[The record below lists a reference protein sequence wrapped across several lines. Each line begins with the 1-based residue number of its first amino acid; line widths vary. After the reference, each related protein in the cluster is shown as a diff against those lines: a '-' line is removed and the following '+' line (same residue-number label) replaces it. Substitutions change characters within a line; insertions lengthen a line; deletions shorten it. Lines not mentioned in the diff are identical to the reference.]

1 MAAMLPTGIGQ
12 THRRTWHHQDM
23 TIETEQR
30 AAAQELAAWTSSL
43 DLADVPAEVR
53 AVARDHILDALGCGL
68 AALGVGEALA
78 GLAVA
83 EDAGSGPA
91 SAIGRADRVP
101 AAAAA
106 LANGM
111 LCHGLDFDD
120 THEASIAHVATV
132 VVPAAIAVAE
142 AVGATGAQ
150 TLAAIVAATETVTRI
165 GMAAPEGFHRRGFHP
180 TGVCGV
186 FGATVAACRLR
197 GMDAETTTRAL
208 GLAGSMA
215 SGIFEYLADGS
226 PTKPFHAGWAA
237 QAGVQAAALAAAGA
251 RGPSTV
257 LEGRYGL
264 LATHVDV
271 AHDMGAQIADLGER
285 WESPLVAIKP
295 YPACHWI
302 HAAVD
307 AAVEA
312 TGDLAPG
319 EIDRI
324 VVRIPEVGE
333 PIVLEPLAQKRTPV
347 TEYDA
352 KFSLPWCVAARIV
365 HGRLDV
371 RSFVGDIAD
380 PAVLALAAKVE
391 YEPWQGDFAS
401 VFAGGAR
408 VEARGTSRA
417 VVNDAP
423 RGAPGN
429 PMTHDDIVA
438 KFTANATL
446 SLPAE
451 AAGRIAAAVDGL
463 DDAADVAAIT
473 ADLRSAAA

>member
-1 MAAMLPTGIGQ
+1 MRPA
-12 THRRTWHHQDM
+12 TWHHQAM

-30 AAAQELAAWTSSL
+30 AAAQELAAWTSAL
-43 DLADVPAEVR
+43 DLGDIPAEVR
-53 AVARDHILDALGCGL
+53 AVAREHILDTLGCGL

-78 GLAVA
+78 GLTVA
-83 EDAGSGPA
+83 QDAGAGPS
-91 SAIGRADRVP
+91 SAIGRTGTVP

-132 VVPAAIAVAE
+132 VVPAALAVAE

-150 TLAAIVAATETVTRI
+150 TLAAIVAATETVTRV

-180 TGVCGV
+180 TGVCGI

-197 GMDAETTTRAL
+197 EMDAETTARAL

-251 RGPSTV
+251 RGPATV
-257 LEGRYGL
+257 LEGRFGVYN
-264 LATHVDV
+264 THVDV
-271 AHDMGAQIADLGER
+271 AHDIAGQLADLGDR
-285 WESPLVAIKP
+285 WEAPLVAIKP

-307 AAVEA
+307 AAAQAAGDA
-312 TGDLAPG
+312 TP
-319 EIDRI
+319 EQIQRI
-324 VVRIPEVGE
+324 VVRIPDVGV
-333 PIVLEPLAQKRTPV
+333 PIVLEPLAQKRSPV

-371 RSFVGDIAD
+371 RSFLGEIAE

-391 YEPWQGDFAS
+391 YEPWRGEVTS

-408 VEARGTSRA
+408 VVTSDGREHA
-417 VVNDAP
+417 VVNPAP
-423 RGAPGN
+423 RGAPGS
-429 PMTHDDIVA
+429 PLTREDLVA

-446 SLPAE
+446 SLPPD
-451 AAGRIAAAVDGL
+451 AAGRLAVAVDAVE
-463 DDAADVAAIT
+463 DAPDVSAIT
-473 ADLRSAAA
+473 AELRSARA

>member
-1 MAAMLPTGIGQ
+1 MAGRGMIRAMA
-12 THRRTWHHQDM
+12 
-23 TIETEQR
+23 IETEQR
-30 AAAQELAAWTSSL
+30 AAAQELAAWTSAL
-43 DLADVPAEVR
+43 TLGDVPSEVR
-53 AVARDHILDALGCGL
+53 AVARDHILDTLGCGL
-68 AALGVGEALA
+68 AALGVGEAAA
-78 GLAVA
+78 GLTVA
-83 EDAGSGPA
+83 ADAGSGPA
-91 SAIGRADRVP
+91 SAIGRAEPVP

-132 VVPAAIAVAE
+132 VVPAALAAAE
-142 AVGATGAQ
+142 GFGATGAQ
-150 TLAAIVAATETVTRI
+150 TLAAIVAGTETVTRV

-180 TGVCGV
+180 TGVCGI

-197 GMDAETTTRAL
+197 DLDADTTVRAL

-237 QAGVQAAALAAAGA
+237 QAGVQAAALAVAGA
-251 RGPSTV
+251 RGPATV
-257 LEGRYGL
+257 LEGRYGVL
-264 LATHVDV
+264 NTHVDV
-271 AHDMGAQIADLGER
+271 PHDMAAQIADLGER
-285 WESPLVAIKP
+285 WEGPLVAIKP

-312 TGDLAPG
+312 ADGLPADAI
-319 EIDRI
+319 ERI
-324 VVRIPEVGE
+324 VVRIPEVGV

-352 KFSLPWCVAARIV
+352 KFSLPWCVAARLV

-371 RSFVGDIAD
+371 RSFLGEIAD
-380 PAVLALAAKVE
+380 PAVLALTARIE
-391 YEPWQGDFAS
+391 YEPWEGPFTS
-401 VFAGGAR
+401 VFAGAASVHG
-408 VEARGTSRA
+408 VDGTERT
-417 VVNDAP
+417 VINEAP
-423 RGAPGN
+423 RGAPGK
-429 PMTHDDIVA
+429 PLSAEDLLA

-446 SLPAE
+446 SLPGE
-451 AAGRIAAAVDGL
+451 AAGRLAAAVQGI
-463 DDAADVAAIT
+463 DDAPDVRAIT
-473 ADLRSAAA
+473 AELRAAAA

>member
-1 MAAMLPTGIGQ
+1 
-12 THRRTWHHQDM
+12 M
-23 TIETEQR
+23 TIETERR
-30 AAAQELAAWTSSL
+30 AAAQELATWTSAL
-43 DLADVPAEVR
+43 DLGDVPAEVR
-53 AVARDHILDALGCGL
+53 AVAREHILDTLGCGL
-68 AALGVGEALA
+68 AALGVGEGLA
-78 GLAVA
+78 GLTVVA
-83 EDAGSGPA
+83 DAGTGPA
-91 SAIGRADRVP
+91 SAIGRPERVP

-111 LCHGLDFDD
+111 LCHALDFDD

-132 VVPAAIAVAE
+132 VVPAALAVAE
-142 AVGATGAQ
+142 TVGATGAQ

-180 TGVCGV
+180 TGVCGI

-197 GMDAETTTRAL
+197 GMDAETTARAL

-237 QAGVQAAALAAAGA
+237 QAGVQAAALAVAGA
-251 RGPSTV
+251 RGPASV
-257 LEGRYGL
+257 LEGRYGIY
-264 LATHVDV
+264 ATHVDV
-271 AHDMGAQIADLGER
+271 AHDIAGQLADLGGR
-285 WESPLVAIKP
+285 WEAPLVAIKP

-307 AAVEA
+307 AAAEA
-312 TGDLAPG
+312 AGDAGPDAI
-319 EIDRI
+319 ERI
-324 VVRIPEVGE
+324 VVRIPDVGV
-333 PIVLEPLAQKRTPV
+333 PIVLEPLVQKRAPV

-352 KFSLPWCVAARIV
+352 KFSLPWCVAARIA

-371 RSFVGDIAD
+371 RSFLGEIAD
-380 PAVLALAAKVE
+380 PAVLALAARVE
-391 YEPWQGDFAS
+391 YEPWEGEFAS

-408 VEARGTSRA
+408 VRLADGTERT

-423 RGAPGN
+423 RGAPGR
-429 PMTHDDIVA
+429 PLAREDLVA

-446 SLPAE
+446 SISE
-451 AAGRIAAAVDGL
+451 DAAGRLATAVDAIE
-463 DDAADVAAIT
+463 DAVDVGAIT
-473 ADLRSAAA
+473 AELRGAAA

>member
-1 MAAMLPTGIGQ
+1 
-12 THRRTWHHQDM
+12 M
-23 TIETEQR
+23 TTETEQR

-43 DLADVPAEVR
+43 DLGDVPAEVR
-53 AVARDHILDALGCGL
+53 AVAREHVLDTLGCGL
-68 AALGVGEALA
+68 AALGVGEAVA
-78 GLAVA
+78 GLTVA
-83 EDAGSGPA
+83 DDAGAGAS
-91 SAIGRADRVP
+91 SAIGRADRLP
-101 AAAAA
+101 APAAA

-132 VVPAAIAVAE
+132 VVPAALAVAE
-142 AVGATGAQ
+142 TVGATGAQ

-197 GMDAETTTRAL
+197 GMDGETTTRAL

-237 QAGVQAAALAAAGA
+237 QAGVQAASLAAAGA
-251 RGPSTV
+251 RGPATV

-264 LATHVDV
+264 LNTHVDV
-271 AHDMGAQIADLGER
+271 AHDMAAQIADLGER
-285 WESPLVAIKP
+285 WEAPLVAIKP

-312 TGDLAPG
+312 AGDLAPDAI
-319 EIDRI
+319 ERI
-324 VVRIPEVGE
+324 VVRIPEVGV
-333 PIVLEPLAQKRTPV
+333 PIVLEPLTQKRAPV
-347 TEYDA
+347 TAYDA
-352 KFSLPWCVAARIV
+352 KFSLPWCVAARLV

-371 RSFVGDIAD
+371 RSFLGDIAD
-380 PAVLALAAKVE
+380 PAVLALAARVE

-401 VFAGGAR
+401 VFAGAAR
-408 VEARGTSRA
+408 VDAGGTSRA

-429 PMTHDDIVA
+429 PMTHDDVVA
-438 KFTANATL
+438 KFTANASL
-446 SLPAE
+446 SLPDD
-451 AAGRIAAAVDGL
+451 AAARIVAAVDSL
-463 DDAADVAAIT
+463 EDAAGVDAIT
-473 ADLRSAAA
+473 AELRAATA

>member
-1 MAAMLPTGIGQ
+1 
-12 THRRTWHHQDM
+12 M

-43 DLADVPAEVR
+43 QLGDVPTEVR
-53 AVARDHILDALGCGL
+53 AVAREHVLDALGCGL

-83 EDAGSGPA
+83 ADAGSGPA
-91 SAIGRADRVP
+91 SAIGRAERLP
-101 AAAAA
+101 APAAA

-132 VVPAAIAVAE
+132 VVPAALAVAE

-197 GMDAETTTRAL
+197 GMDGETTARAL

-237 QAGVQAAALAAAGA
+237 QAGVQAASLAAAGA
-251 RGPSTV
+251 RGPATV

-264 LATHVDV
+264 LNTHVDV
-271 AHDMGAQIADLGER
+271 EHDMGAQIADLGER
-285 WESPLVAIKP
+285 WEAPLVAIKP

-312 TGDLAPG
+312 AGDLAP
-319 EIDRI
+319 EAIDRV
-324 VVRIPEVGE
+324 VVRIPEVGV

-352 KFSLPWCVAARIV
+352 KFSLPWCVAARLV

-371 RSFVGDIAD
+371 RTFLGEIAD
-380 PAVLALAAKVE
+380 PAVLALAARVE
-391 YEPWQGDFAS
+391 YEPWRGDFTS
-401 VFAGGAR
+401 VFAGAAR
-408 VEARGTSRA
+408 VDANGTSRA

-429 PMTHDDIVA
+429 PMTHDDVVA
-438 KFTANATL
+438 KFAANASL
-446 SLPAE
+446 SLPD
-451 AAGRIAAAVDGL
+451 AAAARIVAAVDGL
-463 DDAADVAAIT
+463 EDAADVGAVTAELRAAV
-473 ADLRSAAA
+473 A

>member
-1 MAAMLPTGIGQ
+1 MAAMLPMGIGQ
-12 THRRTWHHQDM
+12 THRRTWHDQRM
-23 TIETEQR
+23 TTETEQR

-43 DLADVPAEVR
+43 DLGDVPAEVR
-53 AVARDHILDALGCGL
+53 AVAREHVLDTLGCGL
-68 AALGVGEALA
+68 AALGVGEAVA

-83 EDAGSGPA
+83 DDAGAGAS
-91 SAIGRADRVP
+91 SAIGRADRLP
-101 AAAAA
+101 APAAA

-132 VVPAAIAVAE
+132 VVPAALAVAE
-142 AVGATGAQ
+142 TVGATGAQ

-186 FGATVAACRLR
+186 FGATIAACRLR
-197 GMDAETTTRAL
+197 GLDAGTTARAL

-237 QAGVQAAALAAAGA
+237 QAGIQAAALAAAGA
-251 RGPSTV
+251 RGPATV

-264 LATHVDV
+264 LNTHVDV

-285 WESPLVAIKP
+285 WEAPKVAIKP

-307 AAVEA
+307 AAAEA
-312 TGDLAPG
+312 AGDLAP
-319 EIDRI
+319 EAIDRI
-324 VVRIPEVGE
+324 VVRIPEVGV
-333 PIVLEPLAQKRTPV
+333 PIVLEPLAQKRSPV

-352 KFSLPWCVAARIV
+352 KFSLPWCIAARLV

-371 RSFVGDIAD
+371 RSFLGDITD
-380 PAVLALAAKVE
+380 PSVLAVAGRVE
-391 YEPWQGDFAS
+391 YEPWQGDFSS
-401 VFAGGAR
+401 VFAGAAR
-408 VEARGTSRA
+408 VEAGDTRRE

-429 PMTHDDIVA
+429 PMTHEDVVA

-446 SLPAE
+446 SLPAD
-451 AAGRIAAAVDGL
+451 AAARLVAAVDGL
-463 DDAADVAAIT
+463 DDAADVTAIT
-473 ADLRSAAA
+473 AELRAAK

>member
-1 MAAMLPTGIGQ
+1 
-12 THRRTWHHQDM
+12 M

-30 AAAQELAAWTSSL
+30 AAAQELAAWTSALEL
-43 DLADVPAEVR
+43 DDVPSHVR
-53 AVARDHILDALGCGL
+53 ATAREHVLDTLGCGL
-68 AALGVGEALA
+68 AALGIGEGLA
-78 GLAVA
+78 GLTVA
-83 EDAGSGPA
+83 QESGAGPS
-91 SAIGRADRVP
+91 SAIGRAEPVP
-101 AAAAA
+101 APAAA

-111 LCHGLDFDD
+111 ICHALDFDD

-132 VVPAAIAVAE
+132 VVPAALAVAE
-142 AVGATGAQ
+142 AVGASGAQ
-150 TLAAIVAATETVTRI
+150 ALTAVVAATETVTRI

-197 GMDAETTTRAL
+197 GMDADSTARAL

-251 RGPSTV
+251 RGPATV

-264 LATHVDV
+264 YNTHVDV
-271 AHDMGAQIADLGER
+271 EYDIAAELADLGSR
-285 WESPLVAIKP
+285 WEAPLVAIKP

-307 AAVEA
+307 AAA
-312 TGDLAPG
+312 QAAGGAAP
-319 EIDRI
+319 EEVDQI
-324 VVRIPEVGE
+324 VVRIPEVGV
-333 PIVLEPLAQKRTPV
+333 PIVLEPLLQKRVPV

-371 RSFVGDIAD
+371 RSFLGDIAE
-380 PAVLALAAKVE
+380 PAVLALAAKVR
-391 YEPWQGDFAS
+391 YEPWEGAFAS
-401 VFAGGAR
+401 VFAGAAR
-408 VEARGTSRA
+408 VRTAGGAERE
-417 VVNDAP
+417 VVNEAP
-423 RGAPGN
+423 RDAPGN
-429 PMTHDDIVA
+429 PLSRDDLLA
-438 KFTANATL
+438 KFTSNATL

-451 AAGRIAAAVDGL
+451 AAGRLAAAVDAIE
-463 DDAADVAAIT
+463 DAADVGSIT
-473 ADLRSAAA
+473 AALRGAVA

>member
-1 MAAMLPTGIGQ
+1 
-12 THRRTWHHQDM
+12 M

-30 AAAQELAAWTSSL
+30 AAAQELAAWTSAL
-43 DLADVPAEVR
+43 DLGDIPAEVR
-53 AVARDHILDALGCGL
+53 AVAREHILDTLGCGL
-68 AALGVGEALA
+68 AALGVGEATA
-78 GLAVA
+78 GLTVA
-83 EDAGSGPA
+83 QDAGAGPS
-91 SAIGRADRVP
+91 SAIGRADTVP

-120 THEASIAHVATV
+120 THEASIAHVGTV
-132 VVPAAIAVAE
+132 VVPASLAVAE
-142 AVGATGAQ
+142 AVGATGAE
-150 TLAAIVAATETVTRI
+150 TLAAVVAATETVTRV

-180 TGVCGV
+180 TGVCGI

-197 GMDAETTTRAL
+197 GMDAETTARAL

-251 RGPSTV
+251 RGPATV
-257 LEGRYGL
+257 LEGRYGVYN
-264 LATHVDV
+264 THVDV
-271 AHDMGAQIADLGER
+271 EHDIGAQLADLGDR
-285 WESPLVAIKP
+285 WEGPLVAIKP

-307 AAVEA
+307 AAWEA
-312 TGDLAPG
+312 AAGLPPEAI
-319 EIDRI
+319 EKI
-324 VVRIPEVGE
+324 VVRIPDVGV
-333 PIVLEPLAQKRTPV
+333 PIVLEPLAQKRAPV

-365 HGRLDV
+365 HGCLDV
-371 RSFVGDIAD
+371 RSFLGEIAE
-380 PAVLALAAKVE
+380 PAVLALAAKVS
-391 YEPWQGDFAS
+391 YEPWEGQITS

-408 VEARGTSRA
+408 VTGTDGSERA
-417 VVNDAP
+417 VVNDRP
-423 RGAPGN
+423 RGAPGK
-429 PMTHDDIVA
+429 PISWEDLLD

-446 SLPAE
+446 SLPTVGAL
-451 AAGRIAAAVDGL
+451 RLVAAVDAIG
-463 DDAADVAAIT
+463 DAPDVGAIT
-473 ADLRSAAA
+473 GELRAATA

>member
-1 MAAMLPTGIGQ
+1 
-12 THRRTWHHQDM
+12 M

-30 AAAQELAAWTSSL
+30 AAAQELAAWTSTL
-43 DLADVPAEVR
+43 HLGDVPAEVR
-53 AVARDHILDALGCGL
+53 AVAREHILDTLGCGL
-68 AALGVGEALA
+68 AALGVGEAVA
-78 GLAVA
+78 GLTVA
-83 EDAGSGPA
+83 QDAGSGPA
-91 SAIGRADRVP
+91 SAIGRTGTVP
-101 AAAAA
+101 APAAA

-132 VVPAAIAVAE
+132 VVPAALAVAE
-142 AVGATGAQ
+142 AVGASGAD

-197 GMDAETTTRAL
+197 DMDAETTARAL

-257 LEGRYGL
+257 LEGRFGL
-264 LATHVDV
+264 YATHVDV
-271 AHDMGAQIADLGER
+271 AHDITREVADLGER
-285 WESPLVAIKP
+285 WEAPLVAIKP

-312 TGDLAPG
+312 AGDLSPDAIA
-319 EIDRI
+319 EI

-333 PIVLEPLAQKRTPV
+333 AVVLEPLAQKRTPV

-352 KFSLPWCVAARIV
+352 KFSLPWCVAARLV

-371 RSFVGDIAD
+371 RSFLGDIAE
-380 PAVLALAAKVE
+380 PAVLELAAKVS
-391 YEPWQGDFAS
+391 YEPWEGEFTS

-408 VEARGTSRA
+408 VIGTDGTQTA
-417 VVNDAP
+417 VVNQAP

-429 PMTHDDIVA
+429 PMSHEDLVA

-446 SLPAE
+446 SLSAD
-451 AAGRIAAAVDGL
+451 AAAQLAAAVDAIE
-463 DDAADVAAIT
+463 DAPDVSAIM
-473 ADLRSAAA
+473 AQLRGASA